1 MRCAAGASLT
11 KQWPLRLKRAS
22 AILILA
28 QPPRPNVEQ
37 ARPRGAAVACAMHVV
52 VWGISKRL
60 RHLRL
65 IVVAPSR
72 QRAGRRPIEAGC
84 NPVVGGAS
92 AAAAQGARGVAGLA
106 LAARRRPPQQTSV
119 RSTYVPCA
127 CEGRPTQLE
136 ERGSKIDR
144 LIITLRQTSVREN
157 TTTPGA
163 GMGAPRRLA
172 ALSAQLCPGSST
184 TCCPVSAAPRPL
196 YIDEVPF
203 QLSEE
208 QKYEFV
214 SRATA
219 PPAASVDPWMPC
231 DAPL

>member
-1 MRCAAGASLT
+1 MLSFGAFRSACATFDSSSWRLPGSARGEGQLRPIATPWWGAPAL
-11 KQWPLRLKRAS
+11 QLHRGRGGWPGSPL
-22 AILILA
+22 
-28 QPPRPNVEQ
+28 
-37 ARPRGAAVACAMHVV
+37 PRGE
-52 VWGISKRL
+52 GPRS
-60 RHLRL
+60 
-65 IVVAPSR
+65 
-72 QRAGRRPIEAGC
+72 
-84 NPVVGGAS
+84 
-92 AAAAQGARGVAGLA
+92 
-106 LAARRRPPQQTSV
+106 RPPPDRLTSLV
-119 RSTYVPCA
+119 RVRVVRLNSKSADLPA
-127 CEGRPTQLE
+127 
-136 ERGSKIDR
+136 KIDR
-144 LIITLRQTSVREN
+144 LIITTPRRRPPTSVREN